1 MSGIDR
7 IEKLKAFLVTDPH
20 DSFTKHALAMEYMA
34 LGEDGMARQLL
45 EEVLERDADA
55 VGSYYQL
62 GKLLERAGENA
73 LALQWYERGMAASRR
88 AGEQRAYNE
97 LRTAFDDLAE

>member
-7 IEKLKAFLVTDPH
+7 IKKLKAFLVADPH

-55 VGSYYQL
+55 IGSYYQL
-62 GKLLERAGENA
+62 GKLLERAGENV
-73 LALQWYERGMAASRR
+73 LALQWYERGMTAARR
-88 AGEQRAYNE
+88 AGEQRTFNE